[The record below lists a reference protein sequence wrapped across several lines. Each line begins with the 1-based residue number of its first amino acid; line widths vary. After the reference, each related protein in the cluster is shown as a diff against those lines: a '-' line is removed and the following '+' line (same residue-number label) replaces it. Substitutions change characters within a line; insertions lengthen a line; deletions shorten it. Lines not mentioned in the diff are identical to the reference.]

1 MHYTTCAVILAAGS
15 GIASASNS
23 MKALFDVP
31 SIARRAH
38 TPAAKPLAAKPA
50 NKNAVKPVAHNKAKS
65 VAPKLVKPV
74 AQKAAQIFN
83 QDEAD
88 AAQMKRAAKQAAVY
102 MDTYQQIHPP
112 KKGQSLADDMP
123 PPMNFQFSNNYGTSV
138 NSYNTNTNTNTYQG
152 GVTMNNNQQ
161 YAGTG
166 ATIAASGS
174 NVKVDKSMNDYRQ
187 QAAQGSTI
195 NGNNGGNRAS
205 KRSVDDVYEV
215 KEDGRVV
222 YRDFVLLVKAMKR
235 DPAAKEQ
242 VLYEIAGVPG
252 FRSLV
257 EGLIQQHTDTNGE
270 LTMDNFAA
278 LVNAMTQDKTTEVD
292 TIKAFNS
299 NLVYAALIE
308 KLLVKYYIPEDQ
320 GLSSSQKEKRDFDNE
335 HFSLAIRSIDRDYL
349 QMKARDFYEEYSWLA
364 LRGLDEESLQL
375 LVRDL
380 DAYMSYDPELFY

>member
-1 MHYTTCAVILAAGS
+1 MHYTTCTVILAAGS
-15 GIASASNS
+15 GIVSASHS
-23 MKALFDVP
+23 MKDLFDIP
-31 SIARRAH
+31 SIARR
-38 TPAAKPLAAKPA
+38 TQIPAAKSLVTKPA
-50 NKNAVKPVAHNKAKS
+50 GKNAMKPVVQNQAKS
-65 VAPKLVKPV
+65 VAQKQKKPV
-74 AQKAAQIFN
+74 AQQATPSFN
-83 QDEAD
+83 QDDAD
-88 AAQMKRAAKQAAVY
+88 AAQMRRAAKQAAVY
-102 MDTYQQIHPP
+102 MDAYQKIHPR

-123 PPMNFQFSNNYGTSV
+123 PPLNFQFSNNYGTSV
-138 NSYNTNTNTNTYQG
+138 NNYNTNTNTYQG

-161 YAGTG
+161 YAGAG

-205 KRSVDDVYEV
+205 KRSIDDVYEV

-235 DPAAKEQ
+235 DPAAKEE

-257 EGLIQQHTDTNGE
+257 ENLIQQYTDTDGE
-270 LTMDNFAA
+270 LTMNNFAA
-278 LVNAMTQDKTTEVD
+278 LVNAMTQDKTVEAD
-292 TIKAFNS
+292 AIKTFNS

-320 GLSSSQKEKRDFDNE
+320 GLSGSKKEKRDFDNE
-335 HFSLAIRSIDRDYL
+335 YFSFAIRSIDEDYL
-349 QMKARDFYEEYSWLA
+349 QMKARDFHEEYSWLA
-364 LRGLDEESLQL
+364 SRGLDEEISQL

-380 DAYMSYDPELFY
+380 EAYMSYDPEVFY